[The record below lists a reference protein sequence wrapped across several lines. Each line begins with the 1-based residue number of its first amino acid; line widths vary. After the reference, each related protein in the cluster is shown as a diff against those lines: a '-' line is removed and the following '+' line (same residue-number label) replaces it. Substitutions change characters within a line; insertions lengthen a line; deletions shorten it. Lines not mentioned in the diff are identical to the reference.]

1 MDFFIKS
8 NREEEPTQ
16 LRGYHHRGWN
26 QVRADVPKDYIK
38 RSFHA
43 SI

>member
-8 NREEEPTQ
+8 NWEEEPTQ
-16 LRGYHHRGWN
+16 LRGYQHRGWN
-26 QVRADVPKDYIK
+26 QVRAGVQNDYIK